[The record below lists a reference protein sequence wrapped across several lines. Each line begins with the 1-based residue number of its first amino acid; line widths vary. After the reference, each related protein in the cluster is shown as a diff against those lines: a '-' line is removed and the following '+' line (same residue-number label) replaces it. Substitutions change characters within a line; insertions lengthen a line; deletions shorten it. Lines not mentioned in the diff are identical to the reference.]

1 MGKYSK
7 LAKDAA
13 SDTKKTRFLF
23 IKGKYSGGEFYIK
36 DGQKLTIGRDISSD
50 IAIVD
55 SKVSR
60 HHAVII
66 SRAGRIFIEDKGST
80 NGTYVNEEKIEASE
94 QIEIMP
100 GTIFSIGDS
109 SIKIESEG
117 DENSDDS
124 ENSKN
129 EQTPVNTEKKKQDT
143 VKDTPLTLDIS
154 LTKTAKKDKDPDKD
168 ESDKISVAKVA
179 LKKGGPAT
187 TAKTVPDS
195 AVAASK
201 GSLSAIDP
209 LDLLKYLSQSN
220 NSGYLIINITSPF
233 EEKIEIALGVSG
245 IVAADSISSRNFAQ
259 EKVLSRFLLAKDGEY
274 EFKIDNAPRKE
285 KTNDFLEDVFMEIS
299 NQRGT
304 LVRYRKMISSDQLRF
319 QIPITGKL
327 SDLTKKELETLQF
340 MVNTREVTSYLNI
353 FPENDDFILLSEI
366 LKFVDAGILFGDN
379 NEEDDNMMTVSDDIL
394 EI

>member
-7 LAKDAA
+7 LAKDAS
-13 SDTKKTRFLF
+13 SDTQKTCFKF

-36 DGQKLTIGRDISSD
+36 DGQKLAIGRDISSD

-80 NGTYVNEEKIEASE
+80 NGTFVNEERIEASK
-94 QIEIMP
+94 QIEISP

-109 SIKIESEG
+109 VIKIEGEG
-117 DENSDDS
+117 SDSPENFEKSSVKD
-124 ENSKN
+124 K
-129 EQTPVNTEKKKQDT
+129 TPLNRNTDT
-143 VKDTPLTLDIS
+143 KRQKAEKDTPLTLDIS
-154 LTKTAKKDKDPDKD
+154 LADSAKEKDR
-168 ESDKISVAKVA
+168 ISVAKVA

-195 AVAASK
+195 SVAASK

-209 LDLLKYLSQSN
+209 LDLLKYLSQSK
-220 NSGYLIINITSPF
+220 NSGYLIVDITAPF
-233 EEKIEIALGVSG
+233 TEKIEIALGVSG
-245 IVAADSISSRNFAQ
+245 IVAADAISSRNFAQ

-274 EFKIDNAPRKE
+274 EFKIDDAPKKE

-304 LVRYRKMISSDQLRF
+304 LVRYRKMINSDQLRF

-366 LKFVDAGILFGDN
+366 LKFVDNGILFGDN
-379 NEEDDNMMTVSDDIL
+379 NEEEDQVMTVSDDIL

>member
-7 LAKDAA
+7 LAKNAS
-13 SDTKKTRFLF
+13 SDTQKTRFKF

-36 DGQKLTIGRDISSD
+36 DGQKLAIGRDISSD

-80 NGTYVNEEKIEASE
+80 NGTYINEERIEASK
-94 QIEIMP
+94 QVEISP
-100 GTIFSIGDS
+100 GTVFSIGDS
-109 SIKIESEG
+109 VIRIEKEG
-117 DENSDDS
+117 SDTPENEKDS
-124 ENSKN
+124 VKDK
-129 EQTPVNTEKKKQDT
+129 TPLNRNTDTKKQKPL
-143 VKDTPLTLDIS
+143 KDTPLTLDIS
-154 LTKTAKKDKDPDKD
+154 LTDSAKEKDR
-168 ESDKISVAKVA
+168 ISVAKVA

-195 AVAASK
+195 SVAASK

-209 LDLLKYLSQSN
+209 LDLLKYLSQSK
-220 NSGYLIINITSPF
+220 NSGYLIVNITAPF
-233 EEKIEIALGVSG
+233 TEKIEIALGISG
-245 IVAADSISSRNFAQ
+245 IVAADAISSRNFAQ

-274 EFKIDNAPRKE
+274 EFKIDDAPKKE
-285 KTNDFLEDVFMEIS
+285 KTNDYLEDVFMEIS

-304 LVRYRKMISSDQLRF
+304 LVRYRKMVNSDQLRF

-340 MVNTREVTSYLNI
+340 MVNTREVTAYLNI

-366 LKFVDAGILFGDN
+366 LKFVDCGILFGDN
-379 NEEDDNMMTVSDDIL
+379 NEEEDPVMTVSDDIL